1 MNPAGLILGAA
12 LLLAACSGPEE
23 VRELRSETMTIVL
36 EAPLFE
42 GPNPG
47 QYEWVFDLAESL
59 QLEGPREVKRAHLTQ
74 AVLTPGDSL
83 GFQQIR
89 SFVLSLASDHPEV
102 SMQEV
107 AFVNPVD
114 ASSASISMEV
124 AEAADVAAHLAE
136 GKAYVVLDVD
146 LAEDEWELNRT
157 LSLDL
162 TLELG
167 LN

>member
-1 MNPAGLILGAA
+1 MNPAGLMMGAA

-23 VRELRSETMTIVL
+23 VRELRSETMSIVL

-47 QYEWVFDLAESL
+47 QYEWVFDLSESL
-59 QLEGPREVKRAHLTQ
+59 QLEESREVKRARVTQ

-83 GFQQIR
+83 GFQKMR
-89 SFVLSLASDHPEV
+89 SFVLSLASDDPEV
-102 SMQEV
+102 RMQEV

-114 ASSASISMEV
+114 ASLASIAMDV
-124 AEAADVAAHLAE
+124 AEEADVAAHVAE

-157 LSLDL
+157 LNLDV

>member
-1 MNPAGLILGAA
+1 MNPASLLMGAA
-12 LLLAACSGPEE
+12 LLFAACSGPEE
-23 VRELRSETMTIVL
+23 VRELRSETMSIVL

-47 QYEWVFDLAESL
+47 QYEWVFDLTESL
-59 QLEGPREVKRAHLTQ
+59 QLEEPREVKRARVTQ

-83 GFQQIR
+83 GFQKMR
-89 SFVLSLASDHPEV
+89 SFVLSLASDNPDV
-102 SMQEV
+102 RMQEV

-114 ASSASISMEV
+114 ASSESIAMAV
-124 AEAADVAAHLAE
+124 AEEADVAAHVAE
-136 GKAYVVLDVD
+136 GKAYIVLDVD